1 MKERITITFGG
12 NSDTWFRRFWPNV
25 GFSPNFFH
33 PALTCRYIDV
43 YRKVS
48 QYRHLDN
55 VSQLRR
61 LEEDVAIATLWPKA
75 SLLRWLPPNVSST
88 TQRLSVAIATFGGS
102 RPSSDIFSTI
112 GITTLICTLHKN
124 TKLICALHK
133 NTKLICALHK
143 NTKLICALHKND
155 FIVSYPSQ

>member
-1 MKERITITFGG
+1 MKRGANTTTFGG
-12 NSDTWFRRFWPNV
+12 NSDAFDQMSEI
-25 GFSPNFFH
+25 SPIFFH
-33 PALTCRYIDV
+33 PARNHCYTNV
-43 YRKVS
+43 YREVS
-48 QYRHLDN
+48 QYQHLDK

-75 SLLRWLPPNVSST
+75 SLLQRLPPNVASV
-88 TQRLSVAIATFGGS
+88 TQCLSVVIATFGGT
-102 RPSSDIFSTI
+102 RRNSDAFSTV
-112 GITTLICTLHKN
+112 GIMTLICTLHKN
-124 TKLICALHK
+124 TKLVCALHK